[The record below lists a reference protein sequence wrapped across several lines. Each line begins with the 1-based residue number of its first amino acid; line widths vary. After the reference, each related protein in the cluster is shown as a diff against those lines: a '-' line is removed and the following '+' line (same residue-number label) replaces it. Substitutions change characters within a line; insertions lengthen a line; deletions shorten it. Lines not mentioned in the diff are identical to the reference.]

1 MSSTISHPYKVQI
14 LRWLDTIVN
23 LLSSMFFH
31 SLVLQ
36 FIFVVVVEETK
47 VSFKSPQSR
56 FADYDSVVSINR
68 FFYPLYFLK
77 FKSYIWKL
85 YKIQVCLFLGKTTS
99 WVVLTSFH

>member
-36 FIFVVVVEETK
+36 FIYLF
-47 VSFKSPQSR
+47 
-56 FADYDSVVSINR
+56 I
-68 FFYPLYFLK
+68 FLLK
-77 FKSYIWKL
+77 KPR
-85 YKIQVCLFLGKTTS
+85 CLS
-99 WVVLTSFH
+99 SFHSLDLLIMILSCQLTGSSIPYIS